1 MGSVHHS
8 GPLPPPLPHLSPLQP
23 FPPHS
28 DSFKKMFQQR
38 QRELEKQYNQQVKDI
53 KAKKMAGQSS
63 KKAVS
68 SIILVA
74 GEGAG
79 GKWWSADVT

>member
-1 MGSVHHS
+1 
-8 GPLPPPLPHLSPLQP
+8 
-23 FPPHS
+23 
-28 DSFKKMFQQR
+28 MFQQR

-79 GKWWSADVT
+79 GKWWSADVTWGGGIGCRLYVPVSGMLA